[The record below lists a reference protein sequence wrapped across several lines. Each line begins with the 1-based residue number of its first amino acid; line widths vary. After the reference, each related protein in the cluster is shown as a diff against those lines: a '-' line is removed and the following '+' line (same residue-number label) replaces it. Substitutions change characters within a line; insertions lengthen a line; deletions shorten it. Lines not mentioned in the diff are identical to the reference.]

1 MRALIFITGHV
12 IFKLLYNQIYQMK
25 TTNNRL
31 YIPETCKKAPS
42 GSNSFSGVNNL
53 ADFSNSVRKMLPF
66 ISKNS
71 KLFSNGS
78 ICKRSS
84 LVILPDMLSDRI
96 PPEFIMAIAKVFLLL
111 VC

>member
-1 MRALIFITGHV
+1 ME
-12 IFKLLYNQIYQMK
+12 

-53 ADFSNSVRKMLPF
+53 ADFSNSVRKILPF

-71 KLFSNGS
+71 TEFSNGS
-78 ICKRSS
+78 ICKRSA
-84 LVILPDMLSDRI
+84 LVILPDMPSARI
-96 PPEFIMAIAKVFLLL
+96 APELIMAIAEVFLLL
-111 VC
+111 AC

>member
-1 MRALIFITGHV
+1 
-12 IFKLLYNQIYQMK
+12 MK

-71 KLFSNGS
+71 TEFSNGS
-78 ICKRSS
+78 ICKRSA
-84 LVILPDMLSDRI
+84 LVILPDMPSARI
-96 PPEFIMAIAKVFLLL
+96 APELIMAIAKVFLLL